1 MSDEPRS
8 YHDPH
13 LRNGRPCPGNI
24 AHQQAL
30 AVRLRWFERW
40 ALWGVMAMV
49 LAVILAVVLIKRAY
63 AALSI
68 SPLIGVKEFF
78 RLCKSQ

>member
-1 MSDEPRS
+1 
-8 YHDPH
+8 
-13 LRNGRPCPGNI
+13 
-24 AHQQAL
+24 
-30 AVRLRWFERW
+30 VRLRWFERW